1 MLALLFYGTW
11 WAYDTKVV
19 KGGWWQPRSQEELIV
34 YLSRPVGTDVQLASE
49 TMKLFELELMPLP
62 DDVTM
67 SVQCWSNNAFMR
79 VEFESEDVLYSAYP
93 ETFRNRLILL
103 AEEMGGMF
111 IYIGGFGDP
120 YFKGGR
126 GGVMSNSTILL
137 TGYNSKELKQ
147 LSDGIVARL
156 ERNRRARNV
165 RLTSGRSFERSGV
178 DETIIL
184 IDRDALARHRLSM
197 REVLGHLQRLLGVD
211 TPWHMIIEGE
221 DKQIQLGFAEASTI
235 QYDAVLAKTLTT
247 SRGERLRLSELISL
261 ETRPELS
268 AITRQDQRYAQR
280 INWEFIGTDRMK
292 QAFIKDLIAGL
303 ELPYGFTAE
312 DMSGEQI
319 TDEEEEEMGRTLLL
333 TVLFIFM
340 TLAALTESFA
350 LPLLLMLAVPMALVG
365 VVGVFW
371 ADGSA
376 FDSSAQ
382 IGLVLMFGIVV
393 NNAILLVNRF
403 RLMVREIVADRG
415 LLDQGVSAKRRLGG
429 FDLWRLP
436 RDVRRG
442 VLKDAIVE
450 GTRIQMRSIL
460 LASGT
465 TIAGLMPLLYK
476 VEQAGGG
483 DGKDIW
489 ENLALASIGGLAS
502 STVLILMCMPALY
515 WLCTRLGWGFAR
527 LGQRMRGEAPPATP
541 ELTES
546 G

>member
-1 MLALLFYGTW
+1 M
-11 WAYDTKVV
+11 
-19 KGGWWQPRSQEELIV
+19 
-34 YLSRPVGTDVQLASE
+34 
-49 TMKLFELELMPLP
+49 
-62 DDVTM
+62 
-67 SVQCWSNNAFMR
+67 
-79 VEFESEDVLYSAYP
+79 
-93 ETFRNRLILL
+93 
-103 AEEMGGMF
+103 
-111 IYIGGFGDP
+111 
-120 YFKGGR
+120 
-126 GGVMSNSTILL
+126 
-137 TGYNSKELKQ
+137 
-147 LSDGIVARL
+147 
-156 ERNRRARNV
+156 

-184 IDRDALARHRLSM
+184 IDREALARHRLSM
-197 REVLGHLQRLLGVD
+197 TEVLGHLRRLLGVD

-235 QYDAVLAKTLTT
+235 QYDAVLAKSLTT
-247 SRGERLRLSELISL
+247 RGGERLRLSELITL

-268 AITRQDQRYAQR
+268 AITRKDQRYAQR
-280 INWEFIGTDRMK
+280 VNWEFIGTDRMK
-292 QAFIKDLIAGL
+292 QAFIKDLIDGI

-319 TDEEEEEMGRTLLL
+319 SEEEEEEIGRTLLL

-393 NNAILLVNRF
+393 NNAILLINRF
-403 RLMVREIVADRG
+403 RLQVREQVDDLG
-415 LLDQGVSAKRRLGG
+415 LVGQGVPAKRRLGG
-429 FDLWRLP
+429 FDLWRLEP
-436 RDVRRG
+436 EQRREL
-442 VLKDAIVE
+442 LKRAIVD

-465 TIAGLMPLLYK
+465 TIAGLMPLLFQLE
-476 VEQAGGG
+476 EQGGG
-483 DGKDIW
+483 GGKDIW

-502 STVLILMCMPALY
+502 STVLILMSVPAFY
-515 WLCTRLGWGFAR
+515 WVFTRIGWSIAR
-527 LGQRMRGEAPPATP
+527 GGAWARRRPRTPNPRTERGLARDPPPSRRALQRAGAKV
-541 ELTES
+541 